1 MSSSREQILLTTCD
15 LLENQGFHATGLNE
29 IVKESRAPK
38 GSIYY
43 YFPEGKDEI
52 VAETIRFAGQRT
64 AARIRSHLET
74 IDSPAEAIQSFLETI
89 AYHIEASGFRAGGPI
104 TIVASESATT
114 NERINQA
121 CQEAYTGLRDA
132 FATKLRAGGIE
143 AVTAESLAWTVNA
156 TIEGAIILSRTFHS
170 GNPLR
175 EAAAHLAGLIRQHQ
189 VTINRR

>member
-29 IVKESRAPK
+29 IVKESGAPK

-43 YFPEGKDEI
+43 HFPEGKDEI
-52 VAETIRFAGQRT
+52 VAETVRFAGQRT
-64 AARIRSHLET
+64 AERIRSHLDT
-74 IDSPAEAIQSFLETI
+74 IADPAEAIQSFLETI

-121 CQEAYTGLRDA
+121 CQEAYTGLREA
-132 FATKLRAGGIE
+132 FADRLRAGGIE
-143 AVTAESLAWTVNA
+143 AATAEALAWTVNA
-156 TIEGAIILSRTFHS
+156 TIEGAIILSRTFHT

-175 EAAAHLAGLIRQHQ
+175 EAAVHLAELIRRYQ
-189 VTINRR
+189 